1 MEGGGG
7 SRRLTSFRRCCSRWR
22 SFPRH
27 RPRCRCQ
34 STDLEQNTPE
44 WVQRVLVSV
53 SSAAAA
59 SGVHGG
65 GAEHTKVPL
74 GWLKRDKVPSSVA
87 VCALQSVH
95 ATDSGSSRLLWCHD
109 DVINYLIQEHCS
121 EGSIFQVFKYCF
133 FPGVWSRERKK
144 IHKKITFHSV

>member
-7 SRRLTSFRRCCSRWR
+7 SRRLTSFRRVCRSRWR
-22 SFPRH
+22 SSPRH

-53 SSAAAA
+53 SSAAA
-59 SGVHGG
+59 SGARG

-95 ATDSGSSRLLWCHD
+95 ATDSSSSRLLWCHD
-109 DVINYLIQEHCS
+109 DVINYLIYRNIVLRDRS
-121 EGSIFQVFKYCF
+121 FRFLNIVF